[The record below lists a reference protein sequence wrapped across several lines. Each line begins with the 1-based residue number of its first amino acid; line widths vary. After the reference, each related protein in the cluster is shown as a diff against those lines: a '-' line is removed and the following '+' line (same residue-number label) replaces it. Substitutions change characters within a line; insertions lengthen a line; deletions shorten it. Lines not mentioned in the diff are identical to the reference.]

1 MHQLSN
7 FSNLTDRIFVLSVHV
22 QNVLSIIE
30 KFIIR
35 SKVYTLY
42 RIDCFSSVVIIFF
55 YSAASSFIRV
65 SRMSSLIQTDLSLIS
80 SGAYASP

>member
-30 KFIIR
+30 KFIR

-42 RIDCFSSVVIIFF
+42 RIDCSSSVVIIFF